1 MTSYGQL
8 RHGGSAPAIK
18 GIREIT
24 GEKIAE
30 NKLIWP
36 EDVETFHKKPKS
48 WRNQTQL
55 CASLQIRSWHIE
67 IKRRLQKIHKVNKQ
81 KKETTAK
88 MYSQQW
94 STVSDGEPKHC
105 LQPQLKGFSLPHASK
120 HRARMQWKLD
130 SLFIYRPASAR
141 NQANSCRTTWLSYQ
155 NIIEMRRER
164 TRGNRARFGPPKGE
178 WRPVSRDLSHWPYLI
193 GFAV

>member
-24 GEKIAE
+24 GGKNCRKQIDLARGCR
-30 NKLIWP
+30 N
-36 EDVETFHKKPKS
+36 VSQETKVV
-48 WRNQTQL
+48 NQTQL

-94 STVSDGEPKHC
+94 STVGDGEPKHC

-141 NQANSCRTTWLSYQ
+141 DQANSCRTTWLSYQ